1 MQSLFPLRCRET
13 TELSWATSGWFNV
26 NFNLDYIVP
35 STFTLKFEMI
45 SSLYILKVIFFAWKC
60 FNYAHVECWLYS
72 VKCEFFYL
80 CPVCES
86 LCRSS
91 HGRFFMKKNVHK
103 NFLKFLGKHLCRSF
117 FPHKV
122 AGLTLQH
129 FFYRTPPGDYFWPLK
144 WCLYC

>member
-1 MQSLFPLRCRET
+1 MQSLFPLRCTET
-13 TELSWATSGWFNV
+13 ILNFHERHQVDLMW

-45 SSLYILKVIFFAWKC
+45 FFAWKC
-60 FNYAHVECWLYS
+60 FNYAHLECWLYS

-129 FFYRTPPGDYFWPLK
+129 FFYRAPPGDYFWPLK
-144 WCLYC
+144 WCLFC